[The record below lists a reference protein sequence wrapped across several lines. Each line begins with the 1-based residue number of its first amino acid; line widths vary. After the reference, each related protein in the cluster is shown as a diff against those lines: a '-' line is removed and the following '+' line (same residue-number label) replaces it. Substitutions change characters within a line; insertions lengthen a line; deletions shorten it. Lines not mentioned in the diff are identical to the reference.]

1 MRESRRSTPTY
12 FFVFGLVTSAM
23 EVSLSVE
30 ETNQLRAKLGLPLI
44 STVDKPLAAQK
55 RGNSPDETNKL
66 RSQLGLS
73 LITSEKT
80 DNDPEYENYKKL
92 EDARIKQ
99 ERLDELQQRISKT
112 KSDLQRR
119 KLESGETLLARLDKE
134 EINDDEWLAKLGT
147 PRERNLTRKRKS
159 TIEDDDLLG
168 VNVAHSKE
176 DYAELLGESQEV
188 VFTLKDKSVFDE
200 EEDELENHELVKR
213 KRVKEA
219 LEGQV
224 KEKKTDDNNGQDNGF
239 KIGEKIIPK
248 KQTKKLVLLDL
259 DDDEQESQPSDYSAP
274 VIKKLKCGVR
284 NKRRDK
290 EELKEANF
298 QQLKLI
304 NEDLEK
310 DDDIE
315 LNRFLS
321 ASRRQRQESRPIAI
335 EEERPEIGAVVLD
348 EDADF
353 LEKLNG
359 DDAVEDT
366 VMGRDAADT
375 RESKASLTHVSEKL
389 AVLHDEVD
397 ANMGLSRT
405 LKLLK
410 DRSELAPK
418 SDGSRINLVYRDDK
432 GKVLSQ
438 KEAYKY
444 LSHRFHGHKK

>member
-1 MRESRRSTPTY
+1 
-12 FFVFGLVTSAM
+12 M

-44 STVDKPLAAQK
+44 STSDKPSIKEKKGIPL
-55 RGNSPDETNKL
+55 GETNKI
-66 RSQLGLS
+66 RSQLGLP
-73 LITSEKT
+73 LITSEKA
-80 DNDPEYENYKKL
+80 DNDPEYENYRKL
-92 EDARIKQ
+92 EDERMKQ
-99 ERLDELQQRISKT
+99 KQLDELQQRLSKT

-134 EINDDEWLAKLGT
+134 EINDDEWLAKVGT
-147 PRERNLTRKRKS
+147 SQEKKVSRKRKATS
-159 TIEDDDLLG
+159 EDDDLQG
-168 VNVAHSKE
+168 VSVAHNKE
-176 DYAELLGESQEV
+176 DYAELLGESEEV
-188 VFTLKDKSVFDE
+188 VLTLKDKSVFDE
-200 EEDELENHELVKR
+200 DKDELENYELAKR
-213 KRVKEA
+213 RRVKEF

-224 KEKKTDDNNGQDNGF
+224 KEKKIEDNKEQDNGF
-239 KIGEKIIPK
+239 KIGEKIIPR
-248 KQTKKLVLLDL
+248 KQTKMLVSLDF
-259 DDDEQESQPSDYSAP
+259 DDDEQDSQPSDYSAP
-274 VIKKLKCGVR
+274 VIKKLKSKVR
-284 NKRRDK
+284 NKRNDK

-310 DDDIE
+310 EDDIE
-315 LNRFLS
+315 LNKFLA
-321 ASRRQRQESRPIAI
+321 ASRRQRQESRPIVI
-335 EEERPEIGAVVLD
+335 EENHQEEGGVVLD

-359 DDAVEDT
+359 SNTIEEPKKVQKVGDAT
-366 VMGRDAADT
+366 Q
-375 RESKASLTHVSEKL
+375 SKAGLTHVSEKL

-410 DRSELAPK
+410 DRSELAPN
-418 SDGSRINLVYRDDK
+418 SNASNVNLVYRDDK
-432 GKVLSQ
+432 GRVLNQ

>member
-1 MRESRRSTPTY
+1 
-12 FFVFGLVTSAM
+12 M

-44 STVDKPLAAQK
+44 STGDKSSGTK
-55 RGNSPDETNKL
+55 RKNNDLDETNKI
-66 RSQLGLS
+66 RSQLGLP
-73 LITSEKT
+73 LITSEKA
-80 DNDPEYENYKKL
+80 DNDPEYENYRRV
-92 EDARIKQ
+92 EDERMKQ
-99 ERLDELQQRISKT
+99 KQLDELQQRISKT
-112 KSDLQRR
+112 KSDLHRH

-134 EINDDEWLAKLGT
+134 ENTDDEWLAKLGT
-147 PRERNLTRKRKS
+147 SQQVKVTHKRKA
-159 TIEDDDLLG
+159 TLEDDDLQG
-168 VNVAHSKE
+168 VRVAHNKE

-200 EEDELENHELVKR
+200 EEDQLESHELAKR
-213 KRVKEA
+213 RRVKEF

-224 KEKKTDDNNGQDNGF
+224 KENKNGDNKEQDNGF
-239 KIGEKIIPK
+239 KIGEKIIRK
-248 KQTKKLVLLDL
+248 RQTKKLVSLDL

-274 VIKKLKCGVR
+274 VIKRLKTKVR
-284 NKRRDK
+284 NKRSDK

-298 QQLKLI
+298 QRLKLI

-310 DDDIE
+310 EDDIE
-315 LNRFLS
+315 LNKFLS

-335 EEERPEIGAVVLD
+335 EEHQQEEGAVVLD

-359 DDAVEDT
+359 DDIVEKSEKGEE
-366 VMGRDAADT
+366 VAEVADT
-375 RESKASLTHVSEKL
+375 TGSNSSLTHVSEKL
-389 AVLHDEVD
+389 TVLHDEVD

-410 DRSELAPK
+410 DRAELASK
-418 SDGSRINLVYRDDK
+418 SEGSKINLVYRDDK
-432 GKVLSQ
+432 GKVLNQ